1 MIRNLIFDL
10 GNVLLSWKPEE
21 YFIRNGYNAEET
33 LVIYNNIFRSSE
45 WRLLD
50 NGDIS
55 IDEAIDR
62 IAERTMMKK
71 HEIRAVFDLR
81 LKILFPLDPAVKM
94 LPGLKKQGFKLYF
107 LSNFPDDIFDELCS
121 RYEFFKYFDGGL
133 ISARAKASKPDR
145 KIYEI
150 LMDKYSLKP
159 EECLF
164 ADDTPVNVTGAENVG
179 MKALHVEDP
188 DDMRGQLLKIA
199 DIAVL

>member
-21 YFIRNGYNAEET
+21 YFTRNGYTAEET
-33 LVIYNNIFRSSE
+33 SVIYNNIFRSLE

-55 IDEAIDR
+55 IEEAIDR
-62 IAERTMMKK
+62 IAERTTMKK
-71 HEIRAVFDLR
+71 HEIRSVFDSRLR
-81 LKILFPLDPAVKM
+81 ILLPLDPTVKM

-107 LSNFPDDIFDELCS
+107 LSNFPDDIFDEIFS
-121 RYEFFKYFDGGL
+121 RYEFFKYFDGGI

-150 LMDKYSLKP
+150 LMEKYSLKP

-164 ADDTPVNVTGAENVG
+164 ADDSLLNVKGAENAG
-179 MKALHVEDP
+179 MQALHVEDP
-188 DDMRGQLLKIA
+188 AALPGQLMNIA
-199 DIAVL
+199 DIPA